1 MAAATGRWAGSER
14 WTERPDDGVE
24 GGARQRGSERAD
36 NTAHQ
41 PTDGAWRAGAVGAGV
56 AATSALAACGAVGSQ
71 PAAAPTQTG
80 PVTLGP
86 TSEVPVG
93 GGKIYP
99 QQMVVVTQ
107 PAAGT
112 FKCFSATCTH
122 AGCLLN
128 VTGGNINCT
137 CHGSQFSIA
146 DGSVTRPPAEQPL
159 PAEQITVTGGQI
171 TLT

>member
-1 MAAATGRWAGSER
+1 MTASKAEHGSADR
-14 WTERPDDGVE
+14 SVPTTRRISRRMVL
-24 GGARQRGSERAD
+24 GG
-36 NTAHQ
+36 
-41 PTDGAWRAGAVGAGV
+41 AGAVGAGV

-122 AGCLLN
+122 AGCLLHN

>member
-1 MAAATGRWAGSER
+1 MTASEVEQGTVDGHLPAPRRVSRRTVLGGAGAIGAGIAAT
-14 WTERPDDGVE
+14 T
-24 GGARQRGSERAD
+24 
-36 NTAHQ
+36 
-41 PTDGAWRAGAVGAGV
+41 
-56 AATSALAACGAVGSQ
+56 ALAGCGAVGGQ

-86 TSEVPVG
+86 TSDIPVG

-99 QQMVVVTQ
+99 EQLVVVTQ

-122 AGCLLN
+122 AGCLLHD
-128 VTGGNINCT
+128 VTGGTINCT
-137 CHGSQFSIA
+137 CHGSQFSIV

-159 PAEQITVTGGQI
+159 PAEQITIAGGQI

>member
-1 MAAATGRWAGSER
+1 MTASEAEHGTADGLAPAPRRVSRRMVLGS
-14 WTERPDDGVE
+14 
-24 GGARQRGSERAD
+24 
-36 NTAHQ
+36 
-41 PTDGAWRAGAVGAGV
+41 AGAVGAGV
-56 AATSALAACGAVGSQ
+56 AATTALAACGAVGGE

-93 GGKIYP
+93 GGKIFP
-99 QQMVVVTQ
+99 EQMVVVTQ

-122 AGCLLN
+122 AGCLLHD
-128 VTGGNINCT
+128 VTGGTINCT